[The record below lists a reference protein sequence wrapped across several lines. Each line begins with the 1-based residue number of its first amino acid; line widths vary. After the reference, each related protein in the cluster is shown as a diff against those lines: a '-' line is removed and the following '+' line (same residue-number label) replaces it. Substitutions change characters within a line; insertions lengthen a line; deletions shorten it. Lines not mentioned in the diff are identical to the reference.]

1 MFINT
6 GITAN
11 MTNTTDKNGTAIDKH
26 YANTITILTACNV
39 LIIGLFANIVLLLF
53 VVKKLA
59 SGKRN
64 DKLFLLNIMAANLL
78 SLLGSL
84 SGQILGKGNII
95 PSAQEYCLY
104 YHMAN
109 FISLFNNL
117 TSMSA
122 LCFILYENI
131 VKFSGNRLFSFS
143 LSLKV
148 TAASWVLSLVL
159 VPAAM
164 LGFLITAKEGVSICH
179 NSAGRTSSSQ
189 EVASFISLIVLVSI
203 WITACATIIRKSLTG
218 IYTKLKQHRE
228 QTERVLNNASTAKV
242 VSFNKQAYIMTF
254 CYSICWIPHGISAF
268 LVALNVISFHSNV
281 YFACLVAAHAS
292 AASTPL
298 IYLTIDKRFRIK
310 CVNCR
315 REKKIES
322 SM

>member
-1 MFINT
+1 M
-6 GITAN
+6 AS
-11 MTNTTDKNGTAIDKH
+11 MTNTTDKNRPASDEH
-26 YANTITILTACNV
+26 YADTVAIVAAFNV
-39 LIIGLFANIVLLLF
+39 FFIGLLANIVLLTF

-64 DKLFLLNIMAANLL
+64 DKLFLLNIIAANLL

-84 SGQILGKGNII
+84 SGQILGKENII

-104 YHMAN
+104 YQVAN
-109 FISLFNNL
+109 LISLFNNL
-117 TSMSA
+117 TSMAS

-164 LGFLITAKEGVSICH
+164 LGFFITAKEGISICH

-189 EVASFISLIVLVSI
+189 EAVSFIGLIVLVSI

-228 QTERVLNNASTAKV
+228 QTERVLNNVSRAKV
-242 VSFNKQAYIMTF
+242 VSFNKQAYIMNF

-310 CVNCR
+310 CVSCR
-315 REKKIES
+315 MEEQDRVINAN
-322 SM
+322 

>member
-1 MFINT
+1 M
-6 GITAN
+6 AN
-11 MTNTTDKNGTAIDKH
+11 MTNTTDKNGTASDEY
-26 YANTITILTACNV
+26 YAGTVTIVAACNV
-39 LIIGLFANIVLLLF
+39 LFIGLLANVVLLLF
-53 VVKKLA
+53 VAKKLA
-59 SGKRN
+59 AGKRN
-64 DKLFLLNIMAANLL
+64 DKLFLLNIIAANLL

-84 SGQILGKGNII
+84 PGEIFGKENII

-104 YHMAN
+104 YSVAN

-117 TSMSA
+117 TSMAS

-131 VKFSGNRLFSFS
+131 VKFPGNRLFSFL

-148 TAASWVLSLVL
+148 AAASWVLSLVL

-164 LGFLITAKEGVSICH
+164 LGFFITAKEGVSICH

-189 EVASFISLIVLVSI
+189 EVVSFIGLIVLVSI
-203 WITACATIIRKSLTG
+203 WITACAFIIRKSLTG

-228 QTERVLNNASTAKV
+228 QTERVFNNVSRAKV
-242 VSFNKQAYIMTF
+242 VSFNTQAFLMIF
-254 CYSICWIPHGISAF
+254 CYSICWIPYGISAV

-298 IYLTIDKRFRIK
+298 IYLTIDKRFRFK

-315 REKKIES
+315 RAKEDRVINVN
-322 SM
+322 